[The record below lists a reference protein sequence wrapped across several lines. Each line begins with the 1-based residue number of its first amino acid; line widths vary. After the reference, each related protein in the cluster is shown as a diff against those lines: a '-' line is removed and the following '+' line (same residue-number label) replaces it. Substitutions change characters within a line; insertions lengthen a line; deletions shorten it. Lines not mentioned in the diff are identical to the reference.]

1 MGLWLAV
8 HRVSD
13 PTVLSAWGSVGGS
26 RKAQLGPVLSCGGC
40 RPARRTPGGEP
51 ASLRMPTQH
60 ARKTKKESTEEL
72 GMQALG
78 CQRPPGVSHPERVK
92 QPHQGGM
99 GSTSLYPLEQ
109 SSRATLSVWVSLCF
123 CVSPRPS
130 GGESSPPPQRL
141 CFIFFSGVRQA
152 SILLCCLSHN
162 LSL

>member
-1 MGLWLAV
+1 
-8 HRVSD
+8 
-13 PTVLSAWGSVGGS
+13 
-26 RKAQLGPVLSCGGC
+26 
-40 RPARRTPGGEP
+40 
-51 ASLRMPTQH
+51 
-60 ARKTKKESTEEL
+60 
-72 GMQALG
+72 MQALG